1 MAFDY
6 SKAGVDVQK
15 VKDMHAQID
24 EMLRATHSKDVL
36 PIYGHYA
43 GLLKLPGGKQLLAIH
58 TDGVGTKVLV
68 AQRLRKFDTVGI
80 DCVAM
85 NVNDILCVGARP
97 TALVDYLALERE
109 DSALTAELM
118 KGLVKGAKE
127 AGVSIVGGETAIM
140 GDVIKGEPGCTGF
153 DLAATCIGTVETKD
167 GKPITGEAMK
177 AGDVVVGLES
187 SGIHSNALT
196 LARKVLTEEKWQ
208 RELLTPTRI
217 YVKPVLEMVA
227 KLEVHGLAHI
237 TGGAFSKLSR
247 IADRAKVGITLE
259 NMPSP
264 QPLFAEIQ
272 RVAKLSEREMYRTFN
287 MGVGM
292 CVVVPEKDADA
303 CISIAKRHEIKA
315 SRIGKVTKEKG
326 ILLRKERLD

>member
-15 VKDMHAQID
+15 VKGMHAQID
-24 EMLRATHSKDVL
+24 EMLRATHSADVL

-43 GLLKLPGGKQLLAIH
+43 GLMKLPGSKQLLAMH
-58 TDGVGTKVLV
+58 TDGVGTKVIV

-85 NVNDILCVGARP
+85 NVNDIICVGARP
-97 TALVDYLALERE
+97 TALVDYLALEGE
-109 DSALTAELM
+109 DEVLTAELM

-153 DLAATCIGTVETKD
+153 DLAATCIGVVETKD
-167 GKPITGEAMK
+167 GKPITGVAMK

-227 KLEVHGLAHI
+227 KLDVHGLAHI

-247 IADRAKVGITLE
+247 IADC
-259 NMPSP
+259 SP
-264 QPLFAEIQ
+264 QNIGFALKDMPTPQPVFTEIQ
-272 RVAKLSEREMYRTFN
+272 RAAKLSEREMYRTFN

-292 CVVVPEKDADA
+292 CVIVPEKQADSA
-303 CISIAKRHEIKA
+303 IAIAKRHGIKA
-315 SRIGKVTKEKG
+315 GRIGKKIKEKG
-326 ILLRKERLD
+326 ITVNQC

>member
-15 VKDMHAQID
+15 VKGMHAQID
-24 EMLRATHSKDVL
+24 ELLRATHSKDVL

-43 GLLKLPGGKQLLAIH
+43 GLLKCGKQLLAIH

-85 NVNDILCVGARP
+85 NVNDIICVGARP
-97 TALVDYLALERE
+97 VALVDYLALEKE
-109 DSALTAELM
+109 DAALTAELM
-118 KGLVKGAKE
+118 KGLVAGAKE

-153 DLAATCIGTVETKD
+153 DLAATCMGVVES
-167 GKPITGEAMK
+167 GKPITGEKMK
-177 AGDVVVGLES
+177 AGDAVVGLES
-187 SGIHSNALT
+187 SGVHSNGLT

-208 RELLTPTRI
+208 RELLVPTRI
-217 YVKPVLEMVA
+217 YVKPVLEMFA
-227 KLEVHGLAHI
+227 KLDVHGLAHI

-247 IADRAKVGITLE
+247 IADRAGVGIALE
-259 NMPSP
+259 NLPEP
-264 QPLFAEIQ
+264 QPVFAEIQ
-272 RVAKLSEREMYRTFN
+272 CVAKLNEREMYRTFN
-287 MGVGM
+287 MGVGT
-292 CVVVPEKDADA
+292 CVVLPEKQADA
-303 CISIAKRHEIKA
+303 CIAIAKRHGAKA
-315 SRIGKVTKEKG
+315 QIVGKVTGKPG
-326 ILLRKERLD
+326 IFLNQTSLID